1 MMNGETAR
9 HVKVDL
15 TFLEDG
21 DYNATF
27 IRDKKG
33 DSSMVSLIR
42 KRETFGPRPGVI
54 IDEAIANNRDG
65 LVVELTA
72 GGGFVALMSK

>member
-1 MMNGETAR
+1 
-9 HVKVDL
+9 
-15 TFLEDG
+15 
-21 DYNATF
+21 
-27 IRDKKG
+27 
-33 DSSMVSLIR
+33 MVSLIR